1 MADIKVDIRRLRTAG
16 IKEAQTARSLQT
28 CYREVE
34 SIRSRVRYKVAAQ
47 QQIDRN
53 LRITLQQINTEY
65 RRNVNGNW
73 SWNDQRNDPGRD
85 FKYFAGKTGYICEYE
100 D

>member
-1 MADIKVDIRRLRTAG
+1 MLWD
-16 IKEAQTARSLQT
+16 
-28 CYREVE
+28 
-34 SIRSRVRYKVAAQ
+34 
-47 QQIDRN
+47 
-53 LRITLQQINTEY
+53 
-65 RRNVNGNW
+65 VNGNW